1 MSIEDELAKE
11 IAGLD
16 SSFIDEL
23 YNLQIPDE
31 KTSLSEVIT
40 LGTTPVSEEHS
51 KEVKSS
57 IVENQLEETVP
68 NTYGDLHDAPVE
80 YIEILS
86 SGKVGETK
94 TIPQDTVITS
104 LDNLLFGRAS
114 EVIRE
119 EVGDSFWNL
128 ADFIDKMPHGIVDK
142 QIPGI
147 GATTLEINSKRNSII
162 VFPTKALAYGKHS
175 KHPNTL
181 YVGSEIKG
189 EKEKVTNQQIE
200 EYLAKDG
207 YKKLLVV
214 ADSLGRLLG
223 IIGKENYKDY
233 FLMVDEIDVLQ
244 TDNNFRPQLENVIDY
259 YLMFPLKNRCMVTAT
274 MKEFSNPHL
283 KTECRFPITWKYN
296 THRNI
301 DLLHTDNVTQAVIEK
316 VISHPTEKVFIAYNS
331 ILQIRNIISSL
342 DEETRKEC
350 AILCSEASIKE
361 AGEYFAPKLGDNNTL
376 PARINFATCC
386 YFTGIDIED
395 SYHLITVSDVRRSHS
410 MLTLDRMTQIHGRC
424 RKDNGILSETI
435 IYNTLGYVSVMESM
449 EKYTATLL
457 NKAQKVLKVL
467 ESADTISQG
476 DYTLT
481 ELFAIIKE
489 AIREKAQERIAG
501 NELINL
507 TRKDIY
513 GKNVPAYLNI
523 DYIIERTDL
532 YASYFMPE
540 TLKEV
545 LSKQVKIISCNSLN
559 YDVSLEQNIIEKTN
573 KDAQNKLTDSYIQEA
588 IDNIKVLSTT
598 GQLNDNTLHLY
609 IRQSRSRTK
618 IFLERFIKLY
628 KYVDLDSLLHQLWEI
643 RTSNSIAFKNL
654 NNAVM
659 YWALDEEHPFKVAIR
674 RSFTLNKSYSASETQ
689 DRLTS
694 IVQYHLHKALK
705 PRKYVALLKNMYAT
719 DRTSRNKY
727 IIRSENPRDFKGHIS
742 RIAIKENNLLK
753 YFMLQ

>member
-1 MSIEDELAKE
+1 MKEATQQYSDITYNTFADVIDWDDLTEKDYQTIQELKE
-11 IAGLD
+11 NG
-16 SSFIDEL
+16 
-23 YNLQIPDE
+23 
-31 KTSLSEVIT
+31 IT
-40 LGTTPVSEEHS
+40 ITP
-51 KEVKSS
+51 
-57 IVENQLEETVP
+57 
-68 NTYGDLHDAPVE
+68 
-80 YIEILS
+80 
-86 SGKVGETK
+86 
-94 TIPQDTVITS
+94 DTVIEDLSGFPVGEAPNKVTGIFA
-104 LDNLLFGRAS
+104 NKKHLLS
-114 EVIRE
+114 
-119 EVGDSFWNL
+119 NYL
-128 ADFIDKMPHGIVDK
+128 TKMPHGLVDK
-142 QIPGI
+142 KIPGI

-162 VFPTKALAYGKHS
+162 VFPTKALAYSKHS

-223 IIGKENYKDY
+223 IIGKNYKDY
-233 FLMVDEIDVLQ
+233 FLMIDEIDVLQ

-274 MKEFSNPHL
+274 MKEFINPLL
-283 KTECRFPITWKYN
+283 KKECKFSITWIYN
-296 THRNI
+296 ARR
-301 DLLHTDNVTQAVIEK
+301 DVKLLHTNNTTQTVIEEI
-316 VISHPTEKVFIAYNS
+316 ISHPRDKIFIAYNS
-331 ILQIRNIISSL
+331 ILQIQNILSTL

-361 AGEYFAPKLGDNNTL
+361 AGEYFAPKLGDNDTL

-424 RKDNGILSETI
+424 RKDNGVLSETI

-481 ELFAIIKE
+481 DLFAIIKE

-540 TLKEV
+540 ILKEV
-545 LSKQVKIISCNSLN
+545 LGKQVNIISYKSLPHG
-559 YDVSLEQNIIEKTN
+559 VSPEQNSIEKTN

-643 RTSNSIAFKNL
+643 RTSNSIAYKNL

-674 RSFTLNKSYSASETQ
+674 RSFTLNKSYSASEIQ
-689 DRLTS
+689 EILAP
-694 IVQYHLHKALK
+694 IVQYHLHKVLK
-705 PRKYVALLKNMYAT
+705 PRKYVALLKSIYAT
-719 DRTSRNKY
+719 DRTSGNKY
-727 IIRSENPRDFKGHIS
+727 TIRGENPRGFKEHTG
-742 RIAIKENNLLK
+742 RIATKENNLLK
-753 YFMLQ
+753 LFML

>member
-1 MSIEDELAKE
+1 MKEATQQYSDITYNTFADVIDWDDLTEKDYQTIQELKE
-11 IAGLD
+11 NG
-16 SSFIDEL
+16 
-23 YNLQIPDE
+23 
-31 KTSLSEVIT
+31 IT
-40 LGTTPVSEEHS
+40 ITP
-51 KEVKSS
+51 
-57 IVENQLEETVP
+57 
-68 NTYGDLHDAPVE
+68 
-80 YIEILS
+80 
-86 SGKVGETK
+86 
-94 TIPQDTVITS
+94 DTVIEDLSGFPVGEAPNKVTGIFA
-104 LDNLLFGRAS
+104 NKKHLLS
-114 EVIRE
+114 
-119 EVGDSFWNL
+119 NYL
-128 ADFIDKMPHGIVDK
+128 TKMPHGLVDK
-142 QIPGI
+142 KIPGI

-162 VFPTKALAYGKHS
+162 VFPTKALAYSKHS

-223 IIGKENYKDY
+223 IIGKNYKDY
-233 FLMVDEIDVLQ
+233 FLMIDEIDVLQ

-274 MKEFSNPHL
+274 MKEFINPLL
-283 KTECRFPITWKYN
+283 KKECKFSITWIYN
-296 THRNI
+296 ARR
-301 DLLHTDNVTQAVIEK
+301 DVKLLHTNNTTQTVIEEI
-316 VISHPTEKVFIAYNS
+316 ISHPRDKIFIAYNS
-331 ILQIRNIISSL
+331 ILQIQNILSTL

-361 AGEYFAPKLGDNNTL
+361 AGEYFAPKLGDNDTL

-424 RKDNGILSETI
+424 RKDNGVLSETI

-481 ELFAIIKE
+481 DLFAIIKE

-545 LSKQVKIISCNSLN
+545 LGKQVNIISYKSLPHG
-559 YDVSLEQNIIEKTN
+559 VSPEQNSIEKTN

-643 RTSNSIAFKNL
+643 RTSNSIAYKNL

-674 RSFTLNKSYSASETQ
+674 RSFTLNKSYSVSEIQ
-689 DRLTS
+689 EILAP
-694 IVQYHLHKALK
+694 IVQYHLHKVLK
-705 PRKYVALLKNMYAT
+705 PRKYVALLKSIYAT
-719 DRTSRNKY
+719 DRTSGNKY
-727 IIRSENPRDFKGHIS
+727 TIRGENPRGFKEHTG
-742 RIAIKENNLLK
+742 RIATKENNLLK
-753 YFMLQ
+753 LFML

>member
-1 MSIEDELAKE
+1 MSKEDELAKE
-11 IAGLD
+11 QA
-16 SSFIDEL
+16 
-23 YNLQIPDE
+23 
-31 KTSLSEVIT
+31 EV
-40 LGTTPVSEEHS
+40 
-51 KEVKSS
+51 
-57 IVENQLEETVP
+57 VP

-80 YIEILS
+80 YI
-86 SGKVGETK
+86 GEGAGIK

-104 LDNLLFGRAS
+104 LDNLLFGRPP

-189 EKEKVTNQQIE
+189 EKVTNQQIE

-331 ILQIRNIISSL
+331 ILQIRNIIASL

-350 AILCSEASIKE
+350 AILCSEVSIKE
-361 AGEYFAPKLGDNNTL
+361 AGEYFAPKLGDNDTL

-424 RKDNGILSETI
+424 RKVNGILSETI
-435 IYNTLGYVSVMESM
+435 IYNTLGYVSIMESM
-449 EKYTATLL
+449 DSYTVTLL
-457 NKAQKVLKVL
+457 NKAKKVLKVI
-467 ESADTISQG
+467 ESADNIMQG
-476 DYTLT
+476 DHTLT
-481 ELFAIIKE
+481 DLFAMVKE

-507 TRKDIY
+507 TRKDVH
-513 GKNVPAYLNI
+513 GKDVPAYLNI
-523 DYIIERTDL
+523 DYIIERTEL

-545 LSKQVKIISCNSLN
+545 LSKQVKIISYKSLK
-559 YDVSLEQNIIEKTN
+559 YDVSPEQSSIEKAN
-573 KDAQNKLTDSYIQEA
+573 KDAQNKLTDSNIQDAIKYI
-588 IDNIKVLSTT
+588 KTLSTT
-598 GQLNDNTLHLY
+598 GQLNDNTLY
-609 IRQSRSRTK
+609 SYTRYCRSKTK

-628 KYVDLDSLLHQLWEI
+628 RYVDLDSLLHQLWEI
-643 RTSNSIAFKNL
+643 RTSNSVVFKNL
-654 NNAVM
+654 NNTVM

-674 RSFTLNKSYSASETQ
+674 RSLTLNKSYSASEIQ
-689 DRLTS
+689 EILAP
-694 IVQYHLHKALK
+694 IVQYHLHKVLK
-705 PRKYVALLKNMYAT
+705 PRKYVALLKSIYAT
-719 DRTSRNKY
+719 DRTSGNKY
-727 IIRSENPRDFKGHIS
+727 TIRGENPRGFKEHTG
-742 RIAIKENNLLK
+742 RIATKENNLLK
-753 YFMLQ
+753 LFVL

>member
-1 MSIEDELAKE
+1 MKEATQQYSDITYNTFADVIDWDDLTEKDYQTIQELKE
-11 IAGLD
+11 NG
-16 SSFIDEL
+16 
-23 YNLQIPDE
+23 
-31 KTSLSEVIT
+31 IT
-40 LGTTPVSEEHS
+40 ITP
-51 KEVKSS
+51 
-57 IVENQLEETVP
+57 
-68 NTYGDLHDAPVE
+68 
-80 YIEILS
+80 
-86 SGKVGETK
+86 
-94 TIPQDTVITS
+94 DTVIEDLSGFPVGEAPNKVTGIFA
-104 LDNLLFGRAS
+104 NKKHLLS
-114 EVIRE
+114 
-119 EVGDSFWNL
+119 NYL
-128 ADFIDKMPHGIVDK
+128 TKMPHGLVDK
-142 QIPGI
+142 KITGI

-189 EKEKVTNQQIE
+189 EKVTNQQIE

-223 IIGKENYKDY
+223 IIGKNYKDY
-233 FLMVDEIDVLQ
+233 FLMIDEIDVLQ

-274 MKEFSNPHL
+274 MKEFINPLL
-283 KTECRFPITWKYN
+283 KKECKFSITWIYN
-296 THRNI
+296 ARR
-301 DLLHTDNVTQAVIEK
+301 DVKLLHTNNTTQTVIEEI
-316 VISHPTEKVFIAYNS
+316 ISHPRDKIFIAYNS
-331 ILQIRNIISSL
+331 ILQIQNILSTL

-361 AGEYFAPKLGDNNTL
+361 AGEYFAPKLGDNDTL

-424 RKDNGILSETI
+424 RKDNGVLSETI

-481 ELFAIIKE
+481 DLFAIIKE

-507 TRKDIY
+507 TRKDVY
-513 GKNVPAYLNI
+513 GKDVPAYLNI
-523 DYIIERTDL
+523 DYIIERTEL
-532 YASYFMPE
+532 YASYFIPE

-545 LSKQVKIISCNSLN
+545 LSKQVKIISYKSLN
-559 YDVSLEQNIIEKTN
+559 YAVSPEQSNIEKAN
-573 KDAQNKLTDSYIQEA
+573 KDAQNKLTDSNIQDAIKYI
-588 IDNIKVLSTT
+588 KTLSTGSPST
-598 GQLNDNTLHLY
+598 P
-609 IRQSRSRTK
+609 RRWRASAARSAPICCSTRT
-618 IFLERFIKLY
+618 
-628 KYVDLDSLLHQLWEI
+628 
-643 RTSNSIAFKNL
+643 
-654 NNAVM
+654 
-659 YWALDEEHPFKVAIR
+659 P
-674 RSFTLNKSYSASETQ
+674 
-689 DRLTS
+689 
-694 IVQYHLHKALK
+694 
-705 PRKYVALLKNMYAT
+705 PR
-719 DRTSRNKY
+719 
-727 IIRSENPRDFKGHIS
+727 
-742 RIAIKENNLLK
+742 
-753 YFMLQ
+753 

>member
-1 MSIEDELAKE
+1 MKEATQQYSDITYNTFADVIDWDDLTEKDYQTIQELKE
-11 IAGLD
+11 NG
-16 SSFIDEL
+16 
-23 YNLQIPDE
+23 
-31 KTSLSEVIT
+31 IT
-40 LGTTPVSEEHS
+40 ITP
-51 KEVKSS
+51 
-57 IVENQLEETVP
+57 
-68 NTYGDLHDAPVE
+68 
-80 YIEILS
+80 
-86 SGKVGETK
+86 
-94 TIPQDTVITS
+94 DTVIEDLSGFPVGEAPNKVTGIFA
-104 LDNLLFGRAS
+104 NKKHLLS
-114 EVIRE
+114 
-119 EVGDSFWNL
+119 NYL
-128 ADFIDKMPHGIVDK
+128 TKMPHGLVDK
-142 QIPGI
+142 KIPGI

-162 VFPTKALAYGKHS
+162 VFPTKALAYSKHS

-223 IIGKENYKDY
+223 IIGKNYKDY
-233 FLMVDEIDVLQ
+233 FLMIDEIDVLQ

-274 MKEFSNPHL
+274 MKEFINPLL
-283 KTECRFPITWKYN
+283 KKECKFSITWIYN
-296 THRNI
+296 ARR
-301 DLLHTDNVTQAVIEK
+301 DVKLLHTNNTTQTVIEEI
-316 VISHPTEKVFIAYNS
+316 ISHPRDKIFIAYNS
-331 ILQIRNIISSL
+331 ILQIQNILSTL

-361 AGEYFAPKLGDNNTL
+361 AGEYFAPKLGDNDTL

-424 RKDNGILSETI
+424 RKDNGVLSETI

-481 ELFAIIKE
+481 DLFAIIKE

-513 GKNVPAYLNI
+513 GKNVPVYLNI

-545 LSKQVKIISCNSLN
+545 LGKQVNIISYKSLPHG
-559 YDVSLEQNIIEKTN
+559 VSPEQNSIEKTN

-643 RTSNSIAFKNL
+643 RTSNSIAYKNL

-674 RSFTLNKSYSASETQ
+674 RSFTLNKSYSASEIQ
-689 DRLTS
+689 EILAP
-694 IVQYHLHKALK
+694 IVQYHLHKVLK
-705 PRKYVALLKNMYAT
+705 PRKYVALLKSIYAT
-719 DRTSRNKY
+719 DRTSGNKY
-727 IIRSENPRDFKGHIS
+727 TIRGENPRGFKEHTG
-742 RIAIKENNLLK
+742 RIATKENNLLK
-753 YFMLQ
+753 LFML

>member
-1 MSIEDELAKE
+1 MKEATQQYSDITYNTFADVIDWDDLTEKDYQTIQELKE
-11 IAGLD
+11 NG
-16 SSFIDEL
+16 
-23 YNLQIPDE
+23 
-31 KTSLSEVIT
+31 IT
-40 LGTTPVSEEHS
+40 ITP
-51 KEVKSS
+51 
-57 IVENQLEETVP
+57 
-68 NTYGDLHDAPVE
+68 
-80 YIEILS
+80 
-86 SGKVGETK
+86 
-94 TIPQDTVITS
+94 DTVIEDLSGFPVGEAPNKVTGIFA
-104 LDNLLFGRAS
+104 NKKHLLS
-114 EVIRE
+114 
-119 EVGDSFWNL
+119 NYL
-128 ADFIDKMPHGIVDK
+128 TKMPHGLVDK
-142 QIPGI
+142 KIPGI

-162 VFPTKALAYGKHS
+162 VFPTKALAYSKHS

-331 ILQIRNIISSL
+331 ILQIRNIIASL

-350 AILCSEASIKE
+350 AILCSEVSIKE
-361 AGEYFAPKLGDNNTL
+361 AGEYFAPKLGDNDTL

-424 RKDNGILSETI
+424 RKDNGVLSETI

-449 EKYTATLL
+449 EKDTATLL

-481 ELFAIIKE
+481 DLFAIIKE

-545 LSKQVKIISCNSLN
+545 LGKQVNIISYKSLPHG
-559 YDVSLEQNIIEKTN
+559 VSPEQNSIEKTN

-643 RTSNSIAFKNL
+643 RTSNNIAYKNL

-674 RSFTLNKSYSASETQ
+674 RSFTLNKSYSASEIQ
-689 DRLTS
+689 EILAP
-694 IVQYHLHKALK
+694 IVQYHLHKVLK
-705 PRKYVALLKNMYAT
+705 PRKYVALLKSIYAT
-719 DRTSRNKY
+719 DRTSGNKY
-727 IIRSENPRDFKGHIS
+727 TIRGENPRGFKEHTG
-742 RIAIKENNLLK
+742 RIATKENNLLK
-753 YFMLQ
+753 LFVL

>member
-1 MSIEDELAKE
+1 MKEATQQYSDITYNTFADVIDWDDLTEKDYQTIQELKE
-11 IAGLD
+11 NG
-16 SSFIDEL
+16 
-23 YNLQIPDE
+23 
-31 KTSLSEVIT
+31 IT
-40 LGTTPVSEEHS
+40 ITP
-51 KEVKSS
+51 
-57 IVENQLEETVP
+57 
-68 NTYGDLHDAPVE
+68 
-80 YIEILS
+80 
-86 SGKVGETK
+86 
-94 TIPQDTVITS
+94 DTVIEDLSGFPVGEAPNKVTGIFA
-104 LDNLLFGRAS
+104 NKKHLLS
-114 EVIRE
+114 
-119 EVGDSFWNL
+119 NYL
-128 ADFIDKMPHGIVDK
+128 TKMPHGLVDK
-142 QIPGI
+142 KIPGI

-223 IIGKENYKDY
+223 IIGKNYKDY
-233 FLMVDEIDVLQ
+233 FLMIDEIDVLQ

-274 MKEFSNPHL
+274 MKEFINPLL
-283 KTECRFPITWKYN
+283 KKECKFSITWIYN
-296 THRNI
+296 ARR
-301 DLLHTDNVTQAVIEK
+301 DVKLLHTNNTTQTVIEEI
-316 VISHPTEKVFIAYNS
+316 ISHPRDKIFIAYNS
-331 ILQIRNIISSL
+331 ILQIQNILSTL

-361 AGEYFAPKLGDNNTL
+361 AGEYFAPKLGDNDTL

-424 RKDNGILSETI
+424 RKVNGILSETI

-481 ELFAIIKE
+481 DLFAIIKE

-545 LSKQVKIISCNSLN
+545 LGKQVNIISYKSLPHG
-559 YDVSLEQNIIEKTN
+559 VSPEQNSIEKTN

-643 RTSNSIAFKNL
+643 RTSNSIAYKNL

-674 RSFTLNKSYSASETQ
+674 RSFTLNKSYSASEIQ
-689 DRLTS
+689 EILAP
-694 IVQYHLHKALK
+694 IVQYHLHKVLK
-705 PRKYVALLKNMYAT
+705 PRKYVALLKSIYAT
-719 DRTSRNKY
+719 DRTSGNKY
-727 IIRSENPRDFKGHIS
+727 TIRGENPRGFKEHTG
-742 RIAIKENNLLK
+742 RIATKENNLLK
-753 YFMLQ
+753 LFML

>member
-31 KTSLSEVIT
+31 KTNLSEVIT

-57 IVENQLEETVP
+57 IVENQLEETVH

-104 LDNLLFGRAS
+104 LDDLLFGRVP

-142 QIPGI
+142 KIPGI

-189 EKEKVTNQQIE
+189 QNEKVTNQQIE

-223 IIGKENYKDY
+223 IIGKNYRDY
-233 FLMVDEIDVLQ
+233 FLMIDEVDVLQ

-259 YLMFPLKNRCMVTAT
+259 YLIFPPKNRCMVTAT

-283 KTECRFPITWKYN
+283 KTECRFPITWQYN

-301 DLLHTDNVTQAVIEK
+301 DLLHTDNITQAVIEK
-316 VISHPTEKVFIAYNS
+316 VISHPTEKIFIAYNS
-331 ILQIRNIISSL
+331 ILQIRNIIASL

-361 AGEYFAPKLGDNNTL
+361 AGEYFVPKLGDNDTL

-424 RKDNGILSETI
+424 RKVNGILSETI

-449 EKYTATLL
+449 EKYTITLL

-481 ELFAIIKE
+481 DLFAIIKE

-507 TRKDIY
+507 TRKDVH
-513 GKNVPAYLNI
+513 GKDVPAYLNI
-523 DYIIERTDL
+523 DYIIERTEL

-545 LSKQVKIISCNSLN
+545 LRKQVKIISYKSLN
-559 YDVSLEQNIIEKTN
+559 YDVSPEQSSIEKAN
-573 KDAQNKLTDSYIQEA
+573 KDAQNKLTESYIQEA
-588 IDNIKVLSTT
+588 INNIKLLSTT
-598 GQLNDNTLHLY
+598 GQLNDNTLYSYTRHC
-609 IRQSRSRTK
+609 RSKTK

-628 KYVDLDSLLHQLWEI
+628 RYVDLDSLLHQLWEI
-643 RTSNSIAFKNL
+643 RTSNNLAFKNF
-654 NNAVM
+654 NNTVM

-674 RSFTLNKSYSASETQ
+674 RSFTLNKSYSASEIQ
-689 DRLTS
+689 EILTP
-694 IVQYHLHKALK
+694 IVQYHLHKVLK
-705 PRKYVALLKNMYAT
+705 PRKYVALLKNMYAV

-727 IIRSENPRDFKGHIS
+727 IIRKENPRGFKEPTG
-742 RIAIKENNLLK
+742 RIATKENNLLK
-753 YFMLQ
+753 LFML

>member
-1 MSIEDELAKE
+1 MKEATQQYSDITYNTFADVIDWDDLTEKDYQTIQELKE
-11 IAGLD
+11 NG
-16 SSFIDEL
+16 
-23 YNLQIPDE
+23 
-31 KTSLSEVIT
+31 IT
-40 LGTTPVSEEHS
+40 ITP
-51 KEVKSS
+51 
-57 IVENQLEETVP
+57 
-68 NTYGDLHDAPVE
+68 
-80 YIEILS
+80 
-86 SGKVGETK
+86 
-94 TIPQDTVITS
+94 DTVIEDLSGFPVGEAPNKVTGIFA
-104 LDNLLFGRAS
+104 NKKHLLS
-114 EVIRE
+114 
-119 EVGDSFWNL
+119 NYL
-128 ADFIDKMPHGIVDK
+128 TKMPHGLVDK
-142 QIPGI
+142 KIPGI

-162 VFPTKALAYGKHS
+162 VFPTKALAYSKHS

-189 EKEKVTNQQIE
+189 EKVTNQQIE

-223 IIGKENYKDY
+223 IIGKNYKDY
-233 FLMVDEIDVLQ
+233 FLMIDEVDVLQ

-259 YLMFPLKNRCMVTAT
+259 YLMFPSKNRCMVTAT
-274 MKEFSNPHL
+274 MKEFINPLL
-283 KTECRFPITWKYN
+283 KKECKFSITWIYN
-296 THRNI
+296 ARR
-301 DLLHTDNVTQAVIEK
+301 DVKLLHTNNTTQTVIEEI
-316 VISHPTEKVFIAYNS
+316 ISHPRDKIFIAYNS
-331 ILQIRNIISSL
+331 ILQIQNILSTL

-361 AGEYFAPKLGDNNTL
+361 AGEYFAPKLGDNDTL

-424 RKDNGILSETI
+424 RKDNGVLSETI

-481 ELFAIIKE
+481 DLFAIIKE

-545 LSKQVKIISCNSLN
+545 LGKQVNIISYKSLPHG
-559 YDVSLEQNIIEKTN
+559 VSPEQNSIEKTN

-643 RTSNSIAFKNL
+643 RTSNSIAYKNL

-674 RSFTLNKSYSASETQ
+674 RSFTLNKSYSASEIQ
-689 DRLTS
+689 EILAP
-694 IVQYHLHKALK
+694 IVQYHLHKVLK
-705 PRKYVALLKNMYAT
+705 PRKYVALLKSIYAT
-719 DRTSRNKY
+719 DRTSGNKY
-727 IIRSENPRDFKGHIS
+727 TIRGENPRGFKEHTG
-742 RIAIKENNLLK
+742 RIATKENNLLK
-753 YFMLQ
+753 LFML

>member
-1 MSIEDELAKE
+1 MKEATQQYSDITYNTFADVIDWDDLTEKDYQTIQELKE
-11 IAGLD
+11 NG
-16 SSFIDEL
+16 
-23 YNLQIPDE
+23 
-31 KTSLSEVIT
+31 IT
-40 LGTTPVSEEHS
+40 ITP
-51 KEVKSS
+51 
-57 IVENQLEETVP
+57 
-68 NTYGDLHDAPVE
+68 
-80 YIEILS
+80 
-86 SGKVGETK
+86 
-94 TIPQDTVITS
+94 DTVIEDLSGFPVGEAPNKVTGIFA
-104 LDNLLFGRAS
+104 NKKHLLS
-114 EVIRE
+114 
-119 EVGDSFWNL
+119 NYL
-128 ADFIDKMPHGIVDK
+128 TKMPHGLVDK
-142 QIPGI
+142 KIPGI

-223 IIGKENYKDY
+223 IIGKNYKDY
-233 FLMVDEIDVLQ
+233 FLMIDEIDVLQ

-274 MKEFSNPHL
+274 MKEFINPLL
-283 KTECRFPITWKYN
+283 KKECKFSITWIYN
-296 THRNI
+296 ARR
-301 DLLHTDNVTQAVIEK
+301 DVKLLHTNNTTQTVIEEI
-316 VISHPTEKVFIAYNS
+316 ISHPRDKIFIAYNS
-331 ILQIRNIISSL
+331 ILQIQNILSTL

-361 AGEYFAPKLGDNNTL
+361 AGEYFVPKLGDNDTL

-424 RKDNGILSETI
+424 RKDNGVLSETI

-481 ELFAIIKE
+481 DLFAIIKE

-545 LSKQVKIISCNSLN
+545 LGKQVNIISYKSLPHG
-559 YDVSLEQNIIEKTN
+559 VSPEQNSIEKTN

-643 RTSNSIAFKNL
+643 RTSNSIAYKNL

-674 RSFTLNKSYSASETQ
+674 RSFTLNKSYSASEIQ
-689 DRLTS
+689 EILAP
-694 IVQYHLHKALK
+694 IVQYHLHKVLK
-705 PRKYVALLKNMYAT
+705 PRKYVALLKSIYAT
-719 DRTSRNKY
+719 DRTSGNKY
-727 IIRSENPRDFKGHIS
+727 TIRGENPRGFKEHTG
-742 RIAIKENNLLK
+742 RIATKENNLLK
-753 YFMLQ
+753 LFML

>member
-1 MSIEDELAKE
+1 MEEDTQQSNDITYNTFADIIDWDDLTEKDYQTIQELKE
-11 IAGLD
+11 NG
-16 SSFIDEL
+16 
-23 YNLQIPDE
+23 
-31 KTSLSEVIT
+31 IT
-40 LGTTPVSEEHS
+40 ITP
-51 KEVKSS
+51 
-57 IVENQLEETVP
+57 
-68 NTYGDLHDAPVE
+68 
-80 YIEILS
+80 
-86 SGKVGETK
+86 
-94 TIPQDTVITS
+94 DTVIKDLS
-104 LDNLLFGRAS
+104 GFP
-114 EVIRE
+114 
-119 EVGDSFWNL
+119 VGDAPNKLKGIFANKRHLLSNYL
-128 ADFIDKMPHGIVDK
+128 TKMPHGLVDK
-142 QIPGI
+142 KITGI

-189 EKEKVTNQQIE
+189 EKVTNQQIE

-207 YKKLLVV
+207 YKKFLVV
-214 ADSLGRLLG
+214 ADSLGRVLG
-223 IIGKENYKDY
+223 IIGKNHKDY
-233 FLMVDEIDVLQ
+233 FLMIDEVDVLQ

-259 YLMFPLKNRCMVTAT
+259 YCIFPSKNRCMVTAT
-274 MKEFSNPHL
+274 MKEFSNPL
-283 KTECRFPITWKYN
+283 LQKECKFSITWTYN
-296 THRNI
+296 ARR
-301 DLLHTDNVTQAVIEK
+301 DVKLLHTNNITQTVTEEI
-316 VISHPTEKVFIAYNS
+316 ISHPIEKIFIAYNS
-331 ILQIRNIISSL
+331 ILQIRNIITSL

-361 AGEYFAPKLGDNNTL
+361 AGEYFAPKLGDNDTL

-424 RKDNGILSETI
+424 RKVNGILSETI

-457 NKAQKVLKVL
+457 DKAQKVVKVL

-481 ELFAIIKE
+481 DLFAIIKE

-507 TRKDIY
+507 IRRNVD
-513 GKNVPAYLNI
+513 GKYVPAYLNI
-523 DYIIERTDL
+523 DYIIERTEL
-532 YASYFMPE
+532 YATYFMPE

-545 LSKQVKIISCNSLN
+545 LGKQVKIISYKSLS
-559 YDVSLEQNIIEKTN
+559 YDVPPEQSNIEKAN

-598 GQLNDNTLHLY
+598 GQLNDNTLYSYTRHC
-609 IRQSRSRTK
+609 RSKTK

-628 KYVDLDSLLHQLWEI
+628 RYVDLDSLLHQLWES
-643 RTSNSIAFKNL
+643 RTSNSVVFKNL
-654 NNAVM
+654 NNTVM

-674 RSFTLNKSYSASETQ
+674 RSFTLNKSYSASEIQ
-689 DRLTS
+689 EILAP
-694 IVQYHLHKALK
+694 IVQYHLHKVLK
-705 PRKYVALLKNMYAT
+705 PRKYVVLLKSMYAT

-727 IIRSENPRDFKGHIS
+727 TIREENPRGFKEHTG
-742 RIAIKENNLLK
+742 RIATKENNLLRL
-753 YFMLQ
+753 FML

>member
-1 MSIEDELAKE
+1 MKEATQQYSDITYNTFADVIDWDDLTEKDYQTIQELKE
-11 IAGLD
+11 NG
-16 SSFIDEL
+16 
-23 YNLQIPDE
+23 
-31 KTSLSEVIT
+31 IT
-40 LGTTPVSEEHS
+40 ITP
-51 KEVKSS
+51 
-57 IVENQLEETVP
+57 
-68 NTYGDLHDAPVE
+68 
-80 YIEILS
+80 
-86 SGKVGETK
+86 
-94 TIPQDTVITS
+94 DTVIEDLSGFPVGEAPNKVTGIFA
-104 LDNLLFGRAS
+104 NKKHLLS
-114 EVIRE
+114 
-119 EVGDSFWNL
+119 NYL
-128 ADFIDKMPHGIVDK
+128 TKMPHGLVDK
-142 QIPGI
+142 KIPGI

-162 VFPTKALAYGKHS
+162 VFPTKALAYSKHS

-223 IIGKENYKDY
+223 IIGKNYKDY
-233 FLMVDEIDVLQ
+233 FLMIGEIDVLQ

-274 MKEFSNPHL
+274 MKEFINPLL
-283 KTECRFPITWKYN
+283 KKECKFSITWIYN
-296 THRNI
+296 ARR
-301 DLLHTDNVTQAVIEK
+301 DVKLLHTNNTTQTVIEYL
-316 VISHPTEKVFIAYNS
+316 ISHPRDKIFIAYNS
-331 ILQIRNIISSL
+331 ILQIQNILSTL

-361 AGEYFAPKLGDNNTL
+361 AGEYFAPKLGDNDTL

-424 RKDNGILSETI
+424 RKDNGVLSETI

-481 ELFAIIKE
+481 DLFAIIKE

-545 LSKQVKIISCNSLN
+545 LGKQVNIISYKSLPHG
-559 YDVSLEQNIIEKTN
+559 VSPEQNSIEKTN

-643 RTSNSIAFKNL
+643 RTSNSIAYKNL

-674 RSFTLNKSYSASETQ
+674 RSFTLNKSYSASEIQ
-689 DRLTS
+689 EILAP
-694 IVQYHLHKALK
+694 IVQYHLHKVLK
-705 PRKYVALLKNMYAT
+705 PRKYVALLKSIYAT
-719 DRTSRNKY
+719 DRTSGNKY
-727 IIRSENPRDFKGHIS
+727 TIRGENPRGFKEHTG
-742 RIAIKENNLLK
+742 RIATKENNLLK
-753 YFMLQ
+753 LFML

>member
-1 MSIEDELAKE
+1 MKEATQQYSDITYNTLADVIDWDDLTEKDYQTIQELKE
-11 IAGLD
+11 NG
-16 SSFIDEL
+16 
-23 YNLQIPDE
+23 
-31 KTSLSEVIT
+31 IT
-40 LGTTPVSEEHS
+40 ITP
-51 KEVKSS
+51 
-57 IVENQLEETVP
+57 
-68 NTYGDLHDAPVE
+68 
-80 YIEILS
+80 
-86 SGKVGETK
+86 
-94 TIPQDTVITS
+94 DTVIEDLSGFPVGEAPNKVTGIFA
-104 LDNLLFGRAS
+104 NKKHLLS
-114 EVIRE
+114 
-119 EVGDSFWNL
+119 NYL
-128 ADFIDKMPHGIVDK
+128 TKMPHGLVDK
-142 QIPGI
+142 KIPGI

-162 VFPTKALAYGKHS
+162 VFPTKALAYSKHS

-223 IIGKENYKDY
+223 IIGKNYKDY
-233 FLMVDEIDVLQ
+233 FLMIDEIDVLQ

-274 MKEFSNPHL
+274 MKEFINPLL
-283 KTECRFPITWKYN
+283 KKECKFSITWIYN
-296 THRNI
+296 ARR
-301 DLLHTDNVTQAVIEK
+301 DVKLLHTNNTTQTVIEEI
-316 VISHPTEKVFIAYNS
+316 ISHPRDKIFIAYNS
-331 ILQIRNIISSL
+331 ILQIQNILSTL

-361 AGEYFAPKLGDNNTL
+361 AGEYFAPKLGDNDTL

-424 RKDNGILSETI
+424 RKDNGVLSETI

-481 ELFAIIKE
+481 DLFAIIKE

-545 LSKQVKIISCNSLN
+545 LGKQVNIISYKSLPHG
-559 YDVSLEQNIIEKTN
+559 VSPEQNSIEKTN

-643 RTSNSIAFKNL
+643 RTSNSIAYKNL

-674 RSFTLNKSYSASETQ
+674 RSFTLNKSYSASEIQ
-689 DRLTS
+689 EILAP
-694 IVQYHLHKALK
+694 IVQYHLHKVLK
-705 PRKYVALLKNMYAT
+705 PRKYVALLKSIYAT
-719 DRTSRNKY
+719 DRTSGNKY
-727 IIRSENPRDFKGHIS
+727 TIRGENPRGFKEHTG
-742 RIAIKENNLLK
+742 RIATKENNLLK
-753 YFMLQ
+753 LFML

>member
-1 MSIEDELAKE
+1 MKEATQQYSDITYNTFADVIDWDDLTEKDYQTIQELKE
-11 IAGLD
+11 NG
-16 SSFIDEL
+16 
-23 YNLQIPDE
+23 
-31 KTSLSEVIT
+31 IT
-40 LGTTPVSEEHS
+40 ITP
-51 KEVKSS
+51 
-57 IVENQLEETVP
+57 
-68 NTYGDLHDAPVE
+68 
-80 YIEILS
+80 
-86 SGKVGETK
+86 
-94 TIPQDTVITS
+94 DTVIEDLSGFPVGEAPNKVTGIFA
-104 LDNLLFGRAS
+104 NKKHLLS
-114 EVIRE
+114 
-119 EVGDSFWNL
+119 NYL
-128 ADFIDKMPHGIVDK
+128 TKMPHGLVDK
-142 QIPGI
+142 KIPGI

-162 VFPTKALAYGKHS
+162 VFPTKALAYSKHS

-223 IIGKENYKDY
+223 IIGKNYKDY
-233 FLMVDEIDVLQ
+233 FLMIDEIDVLQ

-274 MKEFSNPHL
+274 MKEFINPLL
-283 KTECRFPITWKYN
+283 KKECKFSITWIYN
-296 THRNI
+296 ARR
-301 DLLHTDNVTQAVIEK
+301 DVKLLHTNNTTQTVIEEI
-316 VISHPTEKVFIAYNS
+316 ISHPRDKIFIAYNS
-331 ILQIRNIISSL
+331 ILQIQNILSTL

-361 AGEYFAPKLGDNNTL
+361 AGEYFAPKLGDNDTL

-424 RKDNGILSETI
+424 RKDNGVLSETI

-449 EKYTATLL
+449 EKDTATLL

-476 DYTLT
+476 DYTLAD
-481 ELFAIIKE
+481 LFAIIKE

-545 LSKQVKIISCNSLN
+545 LGKQVNIISYKSLPHG
-559 YDVSLEQNIIEKTN
+559 VSPEQNSIEKTN

-643 RTSNSIAFKNL
+643 RTSNSIAYKNL

-674 RSFTLNKSYSASETQ
+674 RSFTLNKSYSASEIQ
-689 DRLTS
+689 EILAP
-694 IVQYHLHKALK
+694 IVQYHLHKVLK
-705 PRKYVALLKNMYAT
+705 PRKYVALLKSIYAT
-719 DRTSRNKY
+719 DRTSGNKY
-727 IIRSENPRDFKGHIS
+727 TIRGENPRGFKEHTG
-742 RIAIKENNLLK
+742 RIATKENNLLK
-753 YFMLQ
+753 LFML

>member
-1 MSIEDELAKE
+1 MSKEDELAKE
-11 IAGLD
+11 LV
-16 SSFIDEL
+16 
-23 YNLQIPDE
+23 
-31 KTSLSEVIT
+31 EV
-40 LGTTPVSEEHS
+40 
-51 KEVKSS
+51 
-57 IVENQLEETVP
+57 VP

-104 LDNLLFGRAS
+104 LDDLLFGRVP

-142 QIPGI
+142 KIPGI

-162 VFPTKALAYGKHS
+162 VFPTKALAYSKHS

-223 IIGKENYKDY
+223 IIGKNYKDY
-233 FLMVDEIDVLQ
+233 FLMIDEIDVLQ

-274 MKEFSNPHL
+274 MKEFINPLL
-283 KTECRFPITWKYN
+283 KKECKFSITWIYN
-296 THRNI
+296 ARR
-301 DLLHTDNVTQAVIEK
+301 DVKLLHTNNTTQTVIEYL
-316 VISHPTEKVFIAYNS
+316 ISHPRDKIFIAYNS
-331 ILQIRNIISSL
+331 ILQIQNILSTL

-361 AGEYFAPKLGDNNTL
+361 AGEYFAPKLGDNDTL

-424 RKDNGILSETI
+424 RKDNGVLSETI

-449 EKYTATLL
+449 EKYTITLL

-481 ELFAIIKE
+481 DLFAIIKE

-545 LSKQVKIISCNSLN
+545 LGKQVNIISYKSLPHG
-559 YDVSLEQNIIEKTN
+559 VSPEQNSIEKTN

-643 RTSNSIAFKNL
+643 RTSNSIAYKNL

-674 RSFTLNKSYSASETQ
+674 RSFTLNKSYSASEIQ
-689 DRLTS
+689 EILAP
-694 IVQYHLHKALK
+694 IVQYHLHKVLK
-705 PRKYVALLKNMYAT
+705 PRKYVALLKSIYAT
-719 DRTSRNKY
+719 DRTSGNKY
-727 IIRSENPRDFKGHIS
+727 TIRGENPRGFKEHTG
-742 RIAIKENNLLK
+742 RIATKENNLLK
-753 YFMLQ
+753 LFML

>member
-1 MSIEDELAKE
+1 MKEATQQYSDITYNTFADVIDWDDLTEKDYQTIQELKE
-11 IAGLD
+11 NG
-16 SSFIDEL
+16 
-23 YNLQIPDE
+23 
-31 KTSLSEVIT
+31 IT
-40 LGTTPVSEEHS
+40 ITP
-51 KEVKSS
+51 
-57 IVENQLEETVP
+57 
-68 NTYGDLHDAPVE
+68 
-80 YIEILS
+80 
-86 SGKVGETK
+86 
-94 TIPQDTVITS
+94 DTVIEDLSGFPVGEAPNKVTGIFA
-104 LDNLLFGRAS
+104 NKKHLLS
-114 EVIRE
+114 
-119 EVGDSFWNL
+119 NYL
-128 ADFIDKMPHGIVDK
+128 TKMPHGLVDK
-142 QIPGI
+142 KIPGI

-162 VFPTKALAYGKHS
+162 VFPTKALAYSKHS

-223 IIGKENYKDY
+223 IIGKNYKDY
-233 FLMVDEIDVLQ
+233 FLMIDEIDVLQ

-274 MKEFSNPHL
+274 MKEFINPLL
-283 KTECRFPITWKYN
+283 KKECKFSITWIYN
-296 THRNI
+296 ARR
-301 DLLHTDNVTQAVIEK
+301 DVKLLHTNNTTQTVIEEI
-316 VISHPTEKVFIAYNS
+316 ISHPRDKIFIAYNS
-331 ILQIRNIISSL
+331 ILQIQNILSTL

-361 AGEYFAPKLGDNNTL
+361 AGEYFAPKLGDNDTL

-424 RKDNGILSETI
+424 RKDNGVLSETI

-481 ELFAIIKE
+481 DLFAIIKE

-545 LSKQVKIISCNSLN
+545 LGKQVNIISYKSLPHG
-559 YDVSLEQNIIEKTN
+559 VSPEQNSIEKTN

-643 RTSNSIAFKNL
+643 RTSNSIAYKNL

-674 RSFTLNKSYSASETQ
+674 RSFTLNKSYSASEIQ
-689 DRLTS
+689 EILAP
-694 IVQYHLHKALK
+694 IVQYHLHKVLK
-705 PRKYVALLKNMYAT
+705 PRKYVALLKSIYAT
-719 DRTSRNKY
+719 DRTSGNKFT
-727 IIRSENPRDFKGHIS
+727 IRGENPRGFKEHTG
-742 RIAIKENNLLK
+742 RIATKENNLLK
-753 YFMLQ
+753 LFML

>member
-1 MSIEDELAKE
+1 MKEATQQYSDITYNTFADVIDWDDLTEKDYQTIQELKE
-11 IAGLD
+11 NG
-16 SSFIDEL
+16 
-23 YNLQIPDE
+23 
-31 KTSLSEVIT
+31 IT
-40 LGTTPVSEEHS
+40 ITP
-51 KEVKSS
+51 
-57 IVENQLEETVP
+57 
-68 NTYGDLHDAPVE
+68 
-80 YIEILS
+80 
-86 SGKVGETK
+86 
-94 TIPQDTVITS
+94 DTVIEDLSGFPVGEAPNKVTGIFA
-104 LDNLLFGRAS
+104 NKKHLLS
-114 EVIRE
+114 
-119 EVGDSFWNL
+119 NYL
-128 ADFIDKMPHGIVDK
+128 TKMPHGLVDK
-142 QIPGI
+142 KIPGI

-162 VFPTKALAYGKHS
+162 VFPTKALAYSKHS

-223 IIGKENYKDY
+223 IIGKNYKDY
-233 FLMVDEIDVLQ
+233 FLMIDEIDVLQ

-274 MKEFSNPHL
+274 MKEFINPLL
-283 KTECRFPITWKYN
+283 KKECKFSITWIYN
-296 THRNI
+296 ARR
-301 DLLHTDNVTQAVIEK
+301 DVKLLHTNNTTQTVIEYL
-316 VISHPTEKVFIAYNS
+316 ISHPRDKIFIAYNS
-331 ILQIRNIISSL
+331 ILQIQNILSTL

-361 AGEYFAPKLGDNNTL
+361 AGEYFAPKLGDNDTL

-424 RKDNGILSETI
+424 RKDNGVLSETI

-481 ELFAIIKE
+481 DLFAIIKE

-545 LSKQVKIISCNSLN
+545 LGKQVNIISYKSLPHG
-559 YDVSLEQNIIEKTN
+559 VSPEQNSIEKTN

-643 RTSNSIAFKNL
+643 RTSNSIAYKNL

-674 RSFTLNKSYSASETQ
+674 RSFTLNKSYSASEIQ
-689 DRLTS
+689 EILAP
-694 IVQYHLHKALK
+694 IVQYHLHKVLK
-705 PRKYVALLKNMYAT
+705 PRKYVALLKSIYAT
-719 DRTSRNKY
+719 DRTSGNKY
-727 IIRSENPRDFKGHIS
+727 TIRGENPRGFKEHTG
-742 RIAIKENNLLK
+742 RIATKENNLLK
-753 YFMLQ
+753 LLML

>member
-1 MSIEDELAKE
+1 MKEATQQYSDITYNTFADVIDWDDLTEKDYQTIQELKE
-11 IAGLD
+11 NG
-16 SSFIDEL
+16 
-23 YNLQIPDE
+23 
-31 KTSLSEVIT
+31 IT
-40 LGTTPVSEEHS
+40 ITP
-51 KEVKSS
+51 
-57 IVENQLEETVP
+57 
-68 NTYGDLHDAPVE
+68 
-80 YIEILS
+80 
-86 SGKVGETK
+86 
-94 TIPQDTVITS
+94 DTVIEDLSGFPVGEAPNKVTGIFA
-104 LDNLLFGRAS
+104 NKKHLLS
-114 EVIRE
+114 
-119 EVGDSFWNL
+119 NYL
-128 ADFIDKMPHGIVDK
+128 TKMPHGLVDK
-142 QIPGI
+142 KIPGI

-162 VFPTKALAYGKHS
+162 VFPTKALAYSKHS

-223 IIGKENYKDY
+223 IIGKNYKDY
-233 FLMVDEIDVLQ
+233 FLMIDEIDVLQ

-274 MKEFSNPHL
+274 MKEFINPLL
-283 KTECRFPITWKYN
+283 KKECKFSITWIYN
-296 THRNI
+296 ARR
-301 DLLHTDNVTQAVIEK
+301 DVKLLHTNNTTQTVIEEI
-316 VISHPTEKVFIAYNS
+316 ISHPRDKIFIAYNS
-331 ILQIRNIISSL
+331 ILQIQNILSTL

-361 AGEYFAPKLGDNNTL
+361 AGEYFAPKLGDNDTL

-424 RKDNGILSETI
+424 RKDNGVLSETI

-481 ELFAIIKE
+481 DLFAIIKE

-545 LSKQVKIISCNSLN
+545 LGKQVNIISYKSLPHG
-559 YDVSLEQNIIEKTN
+559 VSPEQNSIEKTN

-643 RTSNSIAFKNL
+643 RTSNSIAYKNL

-674 RSFTLNKSYSASETQ
+674 RSFTLNKSYSASEIQ
-689 DRLTS
+689 EILAP
-694 IVQYHLHKALK
+694 IVQYHLHKVLK
-705 PRKYVALLKNMYAT
+705 PRKYVVLLKSMYAT

-727 IIRSENPRDFKGHIS
+727 TIRGENPRGFKEHTG
-742 RIAIKENNLLK
+742 RIATKENNLLK
-753 YFMLQ
+753 LFIL

>member
-1 MSIEDELAKE
+1 MKEATQQYSDITYNTFADVIDWDDLTEKDYQTIQELKE
-11 IAGLD
+11 NG
-16 SSFIDEL
+16 
-23 YNLQIPDE
+23 
-31 KTSLSEVIT
+31 IT
-40 LGTTPVSEEHS
+40 ITP
-51 KEVKSS
+51 
-57 IVENQLEETVP
+57 
-68 NTYGDLHDAPVE
+68 
-80 YIEILS
+80 
-86 SGKVGETK
+86 
-94 TIPQDTVITS
+94 DTVIEDLSGFPVGEAPNKVTGIFA
-104 LDNLLFGRAS
+104 NKKHLLS
-114 EVIRE
+114 
-119 EVGDSFWNL
+119 NYL
-128 ADFIDKMPHGIVDK
+128 TKMPHGLVDK
-142 QIPGI
+142 KIPGI

-162 VFPTKALAYGKHS
+162 VFPTKALAYSKHS

-223 IIGKENYKDY
+223 IIGKNYKDY
-233 FLMVDEIDVLQ
+233 FLMIDEIDVLQ

-274 MKEFSNPHL
+274 MKEFINPLL
-283 KTECRFPITWKYN
+283 KKECKFSITWIYN
-296 THRNI
+296 ARR
-301 DLLHTDNVTQAVIEK
+301 DVKLLHTNNTTQTVIEEI
-316 VISHPTEKVFIAYNS
+316 ISHPRDKIFIAYNS
-331 ILQIRNIISSL
+331 ILQIQNILSTL

-361 AGEYFAPKLGDNNTL
+361 AGEYFVPKLGDNDTL

-424 RKDNGILSETI
+424 RKDNGVLSETI

-449 EKYTATLL
+449 EKYTITLL

-481 ELFAIIKE
+481 DLFAIIKE

-545 LSKQVKIISCNSLN
+545 LGKQVNIISYKSLPHG
-559 YDVSLEQNIIEKTN
+559 VSPEQNSIEKTN

-643 RTSNSIAFKNL
+643 RTSNSIAYKNL

-674 RSFTLNKSYSASETQ
+674 RSFTLNKSYSASEIQ
-689 DRLTS
+689 EILAP
-694 IVQYHLHKALK
+694 IVQYHLHKVLK
-705 PRKYVALLKNMYAT
+705 PRKYVALLKSIYAT
-719 DRTSRNKY
+719 DRTSGNKY
-727 IIRSENPRDFKGHIS
+727 TIRGENPRGFKEHTG
-742 RIAIKENNLLK
+742 RIATKENNLLK
-753 YFMLQ
+753 LFML

>member
-1 MSIEDELAKE
+1 MSKEDELAKE
-11 IAGLD
+11 LV
-16 SSFIDEL
+16 
-23 YNLQIPDE
+23 
-31 KTSLSEVIT
+31 EV
-40 LGTTPVSEEHS
+40 
-51 KEVKSS
+51 
-57 IVENQLEETVP
+57 VP

-104 LDNLLFGRAS
+104 LDDLLFGRVP

-142 QIPGI
+142 KIPGI

-189 EKEKVTNQQIE
+189 EKVTNQQIE

-207 YKKLLVV
+207 YKKFLVV
-214 ADSLGRLLG
+214 ADSLGRVLG
-223 IIGKENYKDY
+223 IIGKNHKDY
-233 FLMVDEIDVLQ
+233 FLMIDEVDVLQ

-259 YLMFPLKNRCMVTAT
+259 YCIFPSKNRCMVTAT
-274 MKEFSNPHL
+274 MKEFSNPLL
-283 KTECRFPITWKYN
+283 KKECKFSITWTYN
-296 THRNI
+296 ARR
-301 DLLHTDNVTQAVIEK
+301 DVKLLHTNNITQTVTEEI
-316 VISHPTEKVFIAYNS
+316 ISHPIEKIFIAYNS
-331 ILQIRNIISSL
+331 ILQIRNIITSL

-361 AGEYFAPKLGDNNTL
+361 AGEYFAPKLGDNDTL

-424 RKDNGILSETI
+424 RKVNGILSETI

-481 ELFAIIKE
+481 DLFAIIKE

-545 LSKQVKIISCNSLN
+545 LGKQVNIISYKSLPHG
-559 YDVSLEQNIIEKTN
+559 VSPEQNSIEKTN

-643 RTSNSIAFKNL
+643 RTSNSIAYKNL

-674 RSFTLNKSYSASETQ
+674 RSFTLNKSYSASEIQ
-689 DRLTS
+689 EILAP
-694 IVQYHLHKALK
+694 IVQYHLHKVLK
-705 PRKYVALLKNMYAT
+705 PRKYVALLKSIYAT
-719 DRTSRNKY
+719 DRTSGNKY
-727 IIRSENPRDFKGHIS
+727 TIRGENPRGFKEHTG
-742 RIAIKENNLLK
+742 RIATKENNLLK
-753 YFMLQ
+753 LFML

>member
-1 MSIEDELAKE
+1 MEEDTQQSNDITYNTFADIIDWDDLTEKDYQTIQELKE
-11 IAGLD
+11 NG
-16 SSFIDEL
+16 
-23 YNLQIPDE
+23 
-31 KTSLSEVIT
+31 IT
-40 LGTTPVSEEHS
+40 ITP
-51 KEVKSS
+51 
-57 IVENQLEETVP
+57 
-68 NTYGDLHDAPVE
+68 
-80 YIEILS
+80 
-86 SGKVGETK
+86 
-94 TIPQDTVITS
+94 DTVIKDLS
-104 LDNLLFGRAS
+104 GFP
-114 EVIRE
+114 
-119 EVGDSFWNL
+119 VGDAPNKLKGIFANKRHLLSNYL
-128 ADFIDKMPHGIVDK
+128 TKMPHGLVDK
-142 QIPGI
+142 KITGI

-189 EKEKVTNQQIE
+189 EKVTNQQIE

-207 YKKLLVV
+207 YKKFLVV
-214 ADSLGRLLG
+214 ADSLGRVLG
-223 IIGKENYKDY
+223 IIGKNHKDY
-233 FLMVDEIDVLQ
+233 FLMIDEVDVLQ

-259 YLMFPLKNRCMVTAT
+259 YLMFPSKNRCMVTAT
-274 MKEFSNPHL
+274 MKEFSNPLL
-283 KTECRFPITWKYN
+283 KKECKFSITWTYN
-296 THRNI
+296 ARR
-301 DLLHTDNVTQAVIEK
+301 DVKLLHTNNITQTVTEEI
-316 VISHPTEKVFIAYNS
+316 ISHPIEKIFIAYNS
-331 ILQIRNIISSL
+331 ILQIRNIITSL

-361 AGEYFAPKLGDNNTL
+361 AGEYFAPKLGDNDTL

-424 RKDNGILSETI
+424 RKDNGVLSETI

-481 ELFAIIKE
+481 DLFAIIKE

-545 LSKQVKIISCNSLN
+545 LGKQVNIISYKSLPHG
-559 YDVSLEQNIIEKTN
+559 VSPEQNSIEKTN

-643 RTSNSIAFKNL
+643 RTSNSIAYKNL

-674 RSFTLNKSYSASETQ
+674 RSFTLNKSYSASEIQ
-689 DRLTS
+689 EILAP
-694 IVQYHLHKALK
+694 IVQYHLHKVLK
-705 PRKYVALLKNMYAT
+705 PRKYVALLKSIYAT
-719 DRTSRNKY
+719 DRTSGNKY
-727 IIRSENPRDFKGHIS
+727 TIRGENPRGFKEHTG
-742 RIAIKENNLLK
+742 RIATKENNLLK
-753 YFMLQ
+753 LFML

>member
-1 MSIEDELAKE
+1 MKEATQQYSDITYNTFADVIDWDDLTEKDYQTIQELKE
-11 IAGLD
+11 NG
-16 SSFIDEL
+16 
-23 YNLQIPDE
+23 
-31 KTSLSEVIT
+31 IT
-40 LGTTPVSEEHS
+40 ITP
-51 KEVKSS
+51 
-57 IVENQLEETVP
+57 
-68 NTYGDLHDAPVE
+68 
-80 YIEILS
+80 
-86 SGKVGETK
+86 
-94 TIPQDTVITS
+94 DTVIEDLSGFPVGEAPNKVTGIFA
-104 LDNLLFGRAS
+104 NKKHLLS
-114 EVIRE
+114 
-119 EVGDSFWNL
+119 NYL
-128 ADFIDKMPHGIVDK
+128 TKMPHGLVDK
-142 QIPGI
+142 KIPGI

-162 VFPTKALAYGKHS
+162 VFPTKALAYSKHS

-223 IIGKENYKDY
+223 IIGKNYKDY
-233 FLMVDEIDVLQ
+233 FLMIDEIDVLQ

-274 MKEFSNPHL
+274 MKEFINPLL
-283 KTECRFPITWKYN
+283 KKECKFSITWIYN
-296 THRNI
+296 ARR
-301 DLLHTDNVTQAVIEK
+301 DVKLLHTNNTTQTVIEEI
-316 VISHPTEKVFIAYNS
+316 ISHPRDKIFIAYNS
-331 ILQIRNIISSL
+331 ILQIQNILSTL

-361 AGEYFAPKLGDNNTL
+361 AGEYFAPKLGDNDTL

-424 RKDNGILSETI
+424 RKDNGVLSETI

-481 ELFAIIKE
+481 DLFAIIKE

-545 LSKQVKIISCNSLN
+545 LGKQVNIISYKSLPHG
-559 YDVSLEQNIIEKTN
+559 VSPEQNSIEKTN

-643 RTSNSIAFKNL
+643 RTSNSIAYKNL

-674 RSFTLNKSYSASETQ
+674 RSFTLNKSYSASEIQ
-689 DRLTS
+689 EILAP
-694 IVQYHLHKALK
+694 IVQYHLHKVLK
-705 PRKYVALLKNMYAT
+705 PRKYVALLKSIYAT
-719 DRTSRNKY
+719 DRTSGNKY
-727 IIRSENPRDFKGHIS
+727 TIRGENPRGFKEHTG
-742 RIAIKENNLLK
+742 RIATKENNLLK
-753 YFMLQ
+753 LFML

>member
-1 MSIEDELAKE
+1 MEEDTQQSNDITYNTFADIIDWDDLTEKDYQTIQELKE
-11 IAGLD
+11 NG
-16 SSFIDEL
+16 
-23 YNLQIPDE
+23 
-31 KTSLSEVIT
+31 IT
-40 LGTTPVSEEHS
+40 ITP
-51 KEVKSS
+51 
-57 IVENQLEETVP
+57 
-68 NTYGDLHDAPVE
+68 
-80 YIEILS
+80 
-86 SGKVGETK
+86 
-94 TIPQDTVITS
+94 DTVIKDLS
-104 LDNLLFGRAS
+104 GFP
-114 EVIRE
+114 
-119 EVGDSFWNL
+119 VGDAPNKLKGIFANKRHLLSNYL
-128 ADFIDKMPHGIVDK
+128 TKMPHGLVDK
-142 QIPGI
+142 KITGI

-189 EKEKVTNQQIE
+189 EKVTNQQIE

-207 YKKLLVV
+207 YKKFLVV
-214 ADSLGRLLG
+214 ADSLGRVLG
-223 IIGKENYKDY
+223 IIGKNHKDY
-233 FLMVDEIDVLQ
+233 FLMIDEVDVLQ

-259 YLMFPLKNRCMVTAT
+259 YCIFPSKNRCMVTAT
-274 MKEFSNPHL
+274 MKEFSNPLL
-283 KTECRFPITWKYN
+283 KKECKFSITWTYN
-296 THRNI
+296 ARR
-301 DLLHTDNVTQAVIEK
+301 DVKLLHTNNITQTVTEEI
-316 VISHPTEKVFIAYNS
+316 ISHPIEKIFIAYNS
-331 ILQIRNIISSL
+331 ILQIRNIIASL

-361 AGEYFAPKLGDNNTL
+361 AGEYFAPKLGDNDTL

-424 RKDNGILSETI
+424 RKVNGILSETI

-457 NKAQKVLKVL
+457 DKAQKVVKVL

-481 ELFAIIKE
+481 DLFAIIKE

-507 TRKDIY
+507 IRRNVD
-513 GKNVPAYLNI
+513 GKYVPAYLNI
-523 DYIIERTDL
+523 DYIIERTEL
-532 YASYFMPE
+532 YATYFMPE

-545 LSKQVKIISCNSLN
+545 LGKQVKIISYKSLS
-559 YDVSLEQNIIEKTN
+559 YDVPPEQSNIEKAN

-598 GQLNDNTLHLY
+598 GQLNDNTLYSYTRHC
-609 IRQSRSRTK
+609 RSKTK

-628 KYVDLDSLLHQLWEI
+628 RYVDLDSLLHQLWES
-643 RTSNSIAFKNL
+643 RTSNSVVFKNL
-654 NNAVM
+654 NNTVM

-674 RSFTLNKSYSASETQ
+674 RSFTLNKSYSASEIQ
-689 DRLTS
+689 EILAP
-694 IVQYHLHKALK
+694 IVQYHLHKVLK
-705 PRKYVALLKNMYAT
+705 PRKYVVLLKSMYAT

-727 IIRSENPRDFKGHIS
+727 TIREENPRGFKEHTG
-742 RIAIKENNLLK
+742 RIATKENNLLRL
-753 YFMLQ
+753 FML

>member
-1 MSIEDELAKE
+1 MKEATQQYSDITYNTFADVIDWDDLTEKDYQTIQELKE
-11 IAGLD
+11 NG
-16 SSFIDEL
+16 
-23 YNLQIPDE
+23 
-31 KTSLSEVIT
+31 IT
-40 LGTTPVSEEHS
+40 ITP
-51 KEVKSS
+51 
-57 IVENQLEETVP
+57 
-68 NTYGDLHDAPVE
+68 
-80 YIEILS
+80 
-86 SGKVGETK
+86 
-94 TIPQDTVITS
+94 DTVIEDLSGFPVGEAPNKVTGIFA
-104 LDNLLFGRAS
+104 NKKHLLS
-114 EVIRE
+114 
-119 EVGDSFWNL
+119 NYL
-128 ADFIDKMPHGIVDK
+128 TKMPHGLVDK
-142 QIPGI
+142 KIPGI

-189 EKEKVTNQQIE
+189 EKVTNQQIE

-223 IIGKENYKDY
+223 IIGKNYKDY
-233 FLMVDEIDVLQ
+233 FLMIDEVDVLQ

-259 YLMFPLKNRCMVTAT
+259 YLMFPSKNRCMVTAT

-283 KTECRFPITWKYN
+283 KTECRFPITWQYN

-301 DLLHTDNVTQAVIEK
+301 DLLHTDNITQAVIEK
-316 VISHPTEKVFIAYNS
+316 VISHPTEKIFIAYNS
-331 ILQIRNIISSL
+331 ILQIRNIIASL

-361 AGEYFAPKLGDNNTL
+361 AGEYFAPKLGDNDIL

-424 RKDNGILSETI
+424 RKVNGILSETI

-449 EKYTATLL
+449 DSYTVTLL
-457 NKAQKVLKVL
+457 NKAKKVLKVI
-467 ESADTISQG
+467 ESADNIMQG
-476 DYTLT
+476 DHTLT
-481 ELFAIIKE
+481 DLFAMVKE

-507 TRKDIY
+507 TRKD
-513 GKNVPAYLNI
+513 VPAYLNI
-523 DYIIERTDL
+523 DYIIERTEL

-545 LSKQVKIISCNSLN
+545 LSKQVKIISYKSLN
-559 YDVSLEQNIIEKTN
+559 YDVSPEQSSIEKAN
-573 KDAQNKLTDSYIQEA
+573 KDAQNKLTDSNIQDAIKYI
-588 IDNIKVLSTT
+588 KTLSTT
-598 GQLNDNTLHLY
+598 GQLNDNTLYSYTRHC
-609 IRQSRSRTK
+609 RSKTK

-628 KYVDLDSLLHQLWEI
+628 RYVDLDSLLHQLWES
-643 RTSNSIAFKNL
+643 RTSNSVVFKNL
-654 NNAVM
+654 NNTVM

-674 RSFTLNKSYSASETQ
+674 RSLTLNKSYSASEIQ
-689 DRLTS
+689 EILAP
-694 IVQYHLHKALK
+694 IVQYHLHKVLK
-705 PRKYVALLKNMYAT
+705 PRKYVALLKSIYAT
-719 DRTSRNKY
+719 DRTSGNKY
-727 IIRSENPRDFKGHIS
+727 TIRGENPRGFKEHTG
-742 RIAIKENNLLK
+742 RIATKENNLLK
-753 YFMLQ
+753 LFML